1 MQLISKNKKFSE
13 KKIAEPDSADYL
25 INQTDEIDSYVEK
38 KLQKNNI
45 EL

>member
-1 MQLISKNKKFSE
+1 
-13 KKIAEPDSADYL
+13 L

-45 EL
+45 ELWKINQI